1 MTVPEDPEP
10 PARVRRSDGALPD
23 AEELAV
29 LAETATAE
37 LASGQSPL
45 LDSWF
50 AQADLPPPQL
60 QGDPLRE
67 QIDHPRLQSLHDHW
81 IALPRDGDL
90 PHIRFLEPLRLRA
103 WLGDLIV
110 LDVLD
115 EGRDFRYRVYGS
127 LVASHVGFDLTG
139 SLTSDIAGRMQ
150 TGAVIPLFFLSL
162 YRRVVLDRCAWYSRH
177 QPPHTVTAFFWR
189 RLILPYVG
197 DDGEVARLLIG
208 ILPSSRKGHTRQ
220 SVELGRRNK

>member
-1 MTVPEDPEP
+1 MTVPEDPGSP
-10 PARVRRSDGALPD
+10 PKGKRPDSPSLD
-23 AEELAV
+23 AEELTA

-37 LASGQSPL
+37 LASGRSPL

-50 AQADLPPPQL
+50 AEADLPPPQL
-60 QGDPLRE
+60 LRDPRRE

-90 PHIRFLEPLRLRA
+90 PHIRLLDPLKLRA

-115 EGRDFRYRVYGS
+115 DGRDFRYRVYGS

-139 SLTSDIAGRMQ
+139 SLTSDIAGRMRI
-150 TGAVIPLFFLSL
+150 GAAIPLFFLAL
-162 YRRVVLDRCAWYSRH
+162 YRRVVMDRCAWYSRH

-189 RLILPYVG
+189 RLILPYR
-197 DDGEVARLLIG
+197 DDEGRIARLLIG

-220 SVELGRRNK
+220 SVELGRRNE